1 MTKSL
6 ITSGIRKTFLD
17 LKGVENY
24 YIFWNIEDHV
34 LTLEAVVT
42 VFKSTTYSKLIV
54 KGIDMSDADVV
65 IWQPERLLKLLSI
78 AEDDLKLTINKKYD
92 TKLVIK
98 DNSFEQDFIL
108 CDPDI
113 INKQEV
119 IPQMDEPLSY
129 DFVLPLDE
137 PFIDK
142 FLKAKKANG
151 SEIVTVGVKDRK
163 ARFELG
169 DDNSYSNKSRFF
181 IEDDGMF
188 DMKELQFSS
197 DVIQNILE
205 RNKGCKGTLF
215 VDPGGL
221 MKISFKEKIGSFEPE
236 VNYFLIALDQL

>member
-1 MTKSL
+1 MTKNL
-6 ITSGIRKTFLD
+6 ITSGIKKTFLD

-24 YIFWNIEDHV
+24 YIFFNIEEYI
-34 LTLEAVVT
+34 LTLESAVT
-42 VFKSTTYSKLIV
+42 AFKSTTYSKLVV
-54 KGIDMSDADVV
+54 KGIDMSNADVV

-113 INKQEV
+113 INKNETV
-119 IPQMDEPLSY
+119 PQMEEPLSY
-129 DFVLPLDE
+129 DFVLPVDDN
-137 PFIDK
+137 FIDK

-181 IEDDGMF
+181 VEDEGMF
-188 DMKELQFSS
+188 DMKDMQFSS
-197 DVIQNILE
+197 DVIQIILE
-205 RNKGCKGTLF
+205 RNKGSKGTLF
-215 VDPGGL
+215 VDPDGL

-236 VNYFLIALDQL
+236 VTYFLIALDQL